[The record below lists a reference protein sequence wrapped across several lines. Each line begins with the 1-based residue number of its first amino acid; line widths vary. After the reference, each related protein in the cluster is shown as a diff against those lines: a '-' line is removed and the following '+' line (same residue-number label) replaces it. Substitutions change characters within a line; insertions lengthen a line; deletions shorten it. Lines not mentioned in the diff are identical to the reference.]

1 MNYRGEKI
9 AFSRVVCLVLYRLFA
24 RHLPVSYQFGGKM
37 GKYCRYKLC
46 KHIFESCGKNVNIEH
61 GADFG
66 NGLHV
71 QIGDNSGMGI
81 DCLVPNNIIIGK
93 DVMMGANCIIL
104 DKNHDFSRTDVPMW
118 KQGFQE
124 RRRTVIGDD
133 VWIGR
138 DVRMTPGRTI
148 KNGTIIAMGTVLTK
162 DFPEYSVVGGN
173 PSKLIKS
180 RKNS

>member
-9 AFSRVVCLVLYRLFA
+9 AFIRVLCLVLYHFFA
-24 RHLPVSYQFGGKM
+24 RHLPVSYRFGGKI
-37 GKYCRYKLC
+37 GKYFRYKLC
-46 KHIFESCGKNVNIEH
+46 KHIFERCGENVNIEH

-66 NGLHV
+66 NGFHV
-71 QIGDNSGMGI
+71 QIGNNSGMGI

-93 DVMMGANCIIL
+93 DVMMGPNCRIL
-104 DKNHDFSRTDVPMW
+104 DKNHDFSRTDTPMRL
-118 KQGFQE
+118 QGFQE
-124 RRRTVIGDD
+124 RKQTIIEDD

-138 DVRMTPGRTI
+138 DVLMTPGRII
-148 KNGTIIAMGTVLTK
+148 KKGSVIGMGTVLTK

>member
-9 AFSRVVCLVLYRLFA
+9 AFVRVVSLVLYRFFA
-24 RHLPVSYQFGGKM
+24 RHLPVSYCFGGKI
-37 GKYCRYKLC
+37 GKYFRYKLC
-46 KHIFESCGKNVNIEH
+46 KHIFERCGKNVNIEH

-66 NGLHV
+66 NGFHV

-93 DVMMGANCIIL
+93 DVMMGPNCRIL
-104 DKNHDFSRTDVPMW
+104 DKNHDFSRTDTPMRL
-118 KQGFQE
+118 QGFQE
-124 RRRTVIGDD
+124 RKQTIIEDD

-138 DVRMTPGRTI
+138 DVLMTPGRII
-148 KNGTIIAMGTVLTK
+148 KKGSVIGMGTVLTK